1 MLQLRLLVTK
11 VPKTLFTELKR
22 APCNKRY
29 LHFVPLTKTRLSNP
43 TSLLKCQESLKFRI
57 RVFARPFVATP
68 QIPEKKEKKQKKL
81 LRENIYTIPNLL
93 TVGRLIAAPYVG
105 YLIVNHDYPLA
116 LGVFVLAG
124 LTDMLDGFI
133 ARRYNLKTIVGSI
146 IDPMADKALMTVLT
160 VTLAMQNLIPMP
172 LAYVILGRDA
182 GLVIAAFY
190 YRYISLPKPKTLV
203 RYFDFSIPSAEV
215 RPTNISKIN
224 TLLQLVLMTGTLTT
238 ATFGQ
243 PSPEV
248 LTALQWAVGGT
259 TIWSGAS
266 YIYSKDAVR
275 ILNQAK

>member
-1 MLQLRLLVTK
+1 MIQLRLLTTR

-22 APCNKRY
+22 VPCNKRFI
-29 LHFVPLTKTRLSNP
+29 HFVPLNKNSLKSE
-43 TSLLKCQESLKFRI
+43 SLLKCQETLKFRVK
-57 RVFARPFVATP
+57 VFARPFVATP
-68 QIPEKKEKKQKKL
+68 QIPGKKEKKQIL
-81 LRENIYTIPNLL
+81 HENIYTIPNML
-93 TVGRLIAAPYVG
+93 TMGRLIAAPYVG
-105 YLIVNHDYPLA
+105 YLIVNHDYQLA

-146 IDPMADKALMTVLT
+146 IDPMADKTLMTVLT
-160 VTLAMQNLIPMP
+160 VTLAMQNLLPMP

-215 RPTNISKIN
+215 RPTNISKVN
-224 TLLQLVLMTGTLTT
+224 TLLQLVLMTGTLTAVT
-238 ATFGQ
+238 LGQ
-243 PSPEV
+243 PSLEV
-248 LTALQWAVGGT
+248 LSALQWAVGGT